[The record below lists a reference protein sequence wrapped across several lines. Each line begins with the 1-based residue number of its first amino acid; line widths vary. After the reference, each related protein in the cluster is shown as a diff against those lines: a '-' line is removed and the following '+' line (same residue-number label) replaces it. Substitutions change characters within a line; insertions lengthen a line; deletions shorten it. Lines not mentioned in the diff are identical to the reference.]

1 MPIISIETTVK
12 APLEVCL
19 DLSRSIDLH
28 TISTKHT
35 GERAVAGVTAGL
47 IEFGE
52 TVTWR
57 AKHLGVWQHLTSKIT
72 EYDRPHFFVDEMV
85 SGAFKRFRHE
95 HHFKQVNDG
104 TLMLD
109 VFNYTSPLG
118 LVGKLADKVFLKS
131 YMTRLL
137 AERDRV
143 IKQYAES
150 GQWRNVVKI
159 DRMIKG

>member
-1 MPIISIETTVK
+1 MPIITIETTVN
-12 APLEVCL
+12 APLEVCF

-35 GERAVAGVTAGL
+35 GERAVAGVTSGL
-47 IEFGE
+47 IELGE
-52 TVTWR
+52 TVTWK
-57 AKHLGVWQHLTSKIT
+57 AKHFGVWQHLTSKIT
-72 EYDRPHFFVDEMV
+72 EYDRPYFFVDEMV

-95 HHFKQVNDG
+95 HHFSKIEEG

-109 VFNYTSPLG
+109 VFDYTSPLG
-118 LVGKLADKVFLKS
+118 FMGKMADWLFLKS

-137 AERDRV
+137 SERDRV

-150 GQWRNVVKI
+150 GQWKNVVRIEK
-159 DRMIKG
+159 

>member
-1 MPIISIETTVK
+1 MPAITVHTFVAAPIE
-12 APLEVCL
+12 LCF

-47 IEFGE
+47 IELGE
-52 TVTWR
+52 TVTWK

-72 EYDRPHFFVDEMV
+72 EYNRPYYFVDEMV
-85 SGAFKRFRHE
+85 HGAFKRFRHE
-95 HHFKQVNDG
+95 QCFKEMEGG
-104 TLMLD
+104 TLMLK
-109 VFNYTSPLG
+109 VFDYTSPLG
-118 LVGKLADKVFLKS
+118 ILGSIVDKSFLES

-137 AERDRV
+137 TKRDKV

-150 GQWRNVVKI
+150 GKWERVLGIDKVVQ
-159 DRMIKG
+159 G